1 MKGLHGRIGMNR
13 LDRKSDLSL
22 INVVKIEKDIHLKIC
37 AFSFYFSDIDFFF
50 VLFNGS
56 NGDD

>member
-1 MKGLHGRIGMNR
+1 MNR

-37 AFSFYFSDIDFFF
+37 AFSFYFFFDIDFFCS
-50 VLFNGS
+50 V
-56 NGDD
+56 

>member
-22 INVVKIEKDIHLKIC
+22 INVVKTEKDIHLKIC
-37 AFSFYFSDIDFFF
+37 AFSFYFSDIEFFCS
-50 VLFNGS
+50 V
-56 NGDD
+56 